1 MQVYQ
6 QMSCEQITEE
16 CLWDRLAPLLDYLP
30 EEDVLLV
37 KHALTFATIAHKGQ
51 MRKSGE
57 PFITHPVE
65 VAYSLSHEP
74 HFMQGPLATHCL
86 S

>member
-1 MQVYQ
+1 MT
-6 QMSCEQITEE
+6 CEQITEA
-16 CLWDRLAPLLDYLP
+16 CLWDRLEPLLDYLP
-30 EEDVLLV
+30 DEDVLLV
-37 KHALTFATIAHKGQ
+37 KHALTFAVAAHAGQ

-65 VAYSLSHEP
+65 VSLYAWTS
-74 HFMQGPLATHCL
+74 